1 MKFFALF
8 IYRPVATILISLAI
22 TLCGIL
28 GFRLLPVAPLPQVD
42 FPVIMVSASLPGASP
57 ETMASSVATPLERSL
72 GRIAG
77 VNEMTSSS
85 SLGSTR
91 IILEFNF
98 DRDINGAARDV
109 QAAINAA
116 QSLLPSGMPS
126 RPTYRKANPSDAPIM
141 ILTLTSDTY
150 SQGELYDFASTQLA
164 QTIAQIDGVG
174 EAFDEIEAMERA
186 REQCRVVQS
195 VVPVREGKNLLSMD
209 ITKPKAKQKNLAVM
223 CAQFATILNAG
234 VPAARATSLV
244 ADQVTDKYLKR
255 VLADV
260 AADVASGH
268 SLAESFQSKGEN
280 LPRVFIETVR
290 AGEESGHLPES
301 FQRLHGYFDKRAKV
315 SAKVQSAVTY
325 PIFVAV
331 IAVVVL
337 AIMMV
342 MVIPSMTGMIASLGA
357 DTPAMTQFLI
367 DASNF
372 VTDNFL
378 LIAVVLALIVVGV
391 KLFGTTE
398 RGKTTFAVL
407 KLRLPV
413 LGAVGVCSGAAQF
426 ANTMAM
432 LVTAGLPATRAV
444 AITSRV
450 MSNYVLSREVGRLEA
465 GLEEGRTLGEGLEAS
480 TYLPRTLVEMVTVG
494 EHTGELEETLETMG
508 AFYDD
513 ETQRVTNKAISIM
526 EPALL
531 VLMALFA
538 GFIVIALY
546 LPMFSLYAAM

>member
-1 MKFFALF
+1 M
-8 IYRPVATILISLAI
+8 
-22 TLCGIL
+22 
-28 GFRLLPVAPLPQVD
+28 
-42 FPVIMVSASLPGASP
+42 
-57 ETMASSVATPLERSL
+57 
-72 GRIAG
+72 
-77 VNEMTSSS
+77 
-85 SLGSTR
+85 
-91 IILEFNF
+91 
-98 DRDINGAARDV
+98 
-109 QAAINAA
+109 
-116 QSLLPSGMPS
+116 
-126 RPTYRKANPSDAPIM
+126 
-141 ILTLTSDTY
+141 
-150 SQGELYDFASTQLA
+150 
-164 QTIAQIDGVG
+164 
-174 EAFDEIEAMERA
+174 
-186 REQCRVVQS
+186 
-195 VVPVREGKNLLSMD
+195 
-209 ITKPKAKQKNLAVM
+209 
-223 CAQFATILNAG
+223 
-234 VPAARATSLV
+234 
-244 ADQVTDKYLKR
+244 
-255 VLADV
+255 
-260 AADVASGH
+260 
-268 SLAESFQSKGEN
+268 
-280 LPRVFIETVR
+280 
-290 AGEESGHLPES
+290 
-301 FQRLHGYFDKRAKV
+301 
-315 SAKVQSAVTY
+315 TY

-342 MVIPSMTGMIASLGA
+342 MVIPSWTGMIASLGA

-407 KLRLPV
+407 KLRAAGV
-413 LGAVGVCSGAAQF
+413 ARWACLGRGSVREHDGH
-426 ANTMAM
+426 
-432 LVTAGLPATRAV
+432 AGDGRLPATRAV

-480 TYLPRTLVEMVTVG
+480 TYLPRTLVEMVAVG

>member
-1 MKFFALF
+1 MPTFT
-8 IYRPVATILISLAI
+8 YTGI
-22 TLCGIL
+22 T
-28 GFRLLPVAPLPQVD
+28 A
-42 FPVIMVSASLPGASP
+42 
-57 ETMASSVATPLERSL
+57 
-72 GRIAG
+72 AG
-77 VNEMTSSS
+77 
-85 SLGSTR
+85 
-91 IILEFNF
+91 
-98 DRDINGAARDV
+98 
-109 QAAINAA
+109 Q
-116 QSLLPSGMPS
+116 
-126 RPTYRKANPSDAPIM
+126 
-141 ILTLTSDTY
+141 
-150 SQGELYDFASTQLA
+150 
-164 QTIAQIDGVG
+164 QIDGVV

-244 ADQVTDKYLKR
+244 ADQVTDKCLKR

-268 SLAESFQSKGEN
+268 SLAESFQ
-280 LPRVFIETVR
+280 
-290 AGEESGHLPES
+290 
-301 FQRLHGYFDKRAKV
+301 RLHGYFDKRAKV
-315 SAKVQSAVTY
+315 SAKVQSAMTY

-480 TYLPRTLVEMVTVG
+480 TYLPRTLVEMVAVG

>member
-1 MKFFALF
+1 MPTFT
-8 IYRPVATILISLAI
+8 YTGI
-22 TLCGIL
+22 T
-28 GFRLLPVAPLPQVD
+28 A
-42 FPVIMVSASLPGASP
+42 
-57 ETMASSVATPLERSL
+57 
-72 GRIAG
+72 AG
-77 VNEMTSSS
+77 
-85 SLGSTR
+85 
-91 IILEFNF
+91 
-98 DRDINGAARDV
+98 
-109 QAAINAA
+109 Q
-116 QSLLPSGMPS
+116 
-126 RPTYRKANPSDAPIM
+126 
-141 ILTLTSDTY
+141 
-150 SQGELYDFASTQLA
+150 
-164 QTIAQIDGVG
+164 QIDGVV

-260 AADVASGH
+260 TADVASGH

-301 FQRLHGYFDKRAKV
+301 FQRLHGYFDKHAKV
-315 SAKVQSAVTY
+315 SAKVQSAMTY
-325 PIFVAV
+325 PIF
-331 IAVVVL
+331 
-337 AIMMV
+337 V

>member
-1 MKFFALF
+1 MPTFT
-8 IYRPVATILISLAI
+8 YTGI
-22 TLCGIL
+22 T
-28 GFRLLPVAPLPQVD
+28 A
-42 FPVIMVSASLPGASP
+42 
-57 ETMASSVATPLERSL
+57 
-72 GRIAG
+72 AG
-77 VNEMTSSS
+77 
-85 SLGSTR
+85 
-91 IILEFNF
+91 
-98 DRDINGAARDV
+98 
-109 QAAINAA
+109 Q
-116 QSLLPSGMPS
+116 
-126 RPTYRKANPSDAPIM
+126 
-141 ILTLTSDTY
+141 
-150 SQGELYDFASTQLA
+150 
-164 QTIAQIDGVG
+164 QIDGVV

-315 SAKVQSAVTY
+315 SAKVQSAMTY

-378 LIAVVLALIVVGV
+378 LIAVVLALIVV
-391 KLFGTTE
+391 
-398 RGKTTFAVL
+398 TTFAVL

-480 TYLPRTLVEMVTVG
+480 TYLPRTLVEMVAVG

>member
-1 MKFFALF
+1 MPTFT
-8 IYRPVATILISLAI
+8 YTGI
-22 TLCGIL
+22 T
-28 GFRLLPVAPLPQVD
+28 A
-42 FPVIMVSASLPGASP
+42 
-57 ETMASSVATPLERSL
+57 
-72 GRIAG
+72 AG
-77 VNEMTSSS
+77 
-85 SLGSTR
+85 
-91 IILEFNF
+91 
-98 DRDINGAARDV
+98 
-109 QAAINAA
+109 Q
-116 QSLLPSGMPS
+116 
-126 RPTYRKANPSDAPIM
+126 
-141 ILTLTSDTY
+141 
-150 SQGELYDFASTQLA
+150 
-164 QTIAQIDGVG
+164 QIDGVV

-315 SAKVQSAVTY
+315 SAKVQSAMTY

-378 LIAVVLALIVVGV
+378 LID
-391 KLFGTTE
+391 
-398 RGKTTFAVL
+398 
-407 KLRLPV
+407 
-413 LGAVGVCSGAAQF
+413 
-426 ANTMAM
+426 
-432 LVTAGLPATRAV
+432 
-444 AITSRV
+444 
-450 MSNYVLSREVGRLEA
+450 
-465 GLEEGRTLGEGLEAS
+465 
-480 TYLPRTLVEMVTVG
+480 
-494 EHTGELEETLETMG
+494 H
-508 AFYDD
+508 
-513 ETQRVTNKAISIM
+513 
-526 EPALL
+526 
-531 VLMALFA
+531 
-538 GFIVIALY
+538 
-546 LPMFSLYAAM
+546 

>member
-1 MKFFALF
+1 MPTFT
-8 IYRPVATILISLAI
+8 YTGI
-22 TLCGIL
+22 T
-28 GFRLLPVAPLPQVD
+28 A
-42 FPVIMVSASLPGASP
+42 
-57 ETMASSVATPLERSL
+57 
-72 GRIAG
+72 AG
-77 VNEMTSSS
+77 
-85 SLGSTR
+85 
-91 IILEFNF
+91 
-98 DRDINGAARDV
+98 
-109 QAAINAA
+109 Q
-116 QSLLPSGMPS
+116 
-126 RPTYRKANPSDAPIM
+126 
-141 ILTLTSDTY
+141 
-150 SQGELYDFASTQLA
+150 
-164 QTIAQIDGVG
+164 QIDGVV

-315 SAKVQSAVTY
+315 SAKVQSAMTY

-378 LIAVVLALIVVGV
+378 LIAVVLA
-391 KLFGTTE
+391 
-398 RGKTTFAVL
+398 
-407 KLRLPV
+407 
-413 LGAVGVCSGAAQF
+413 AVGVCSGAAQF

-480 TYLPRTLVEMVTVG
+480 TYLPRTLVEMVAVG

>member
-1 MKFFALF
+1 MPTFT
-8 IYRPVATILISLAI
+8 YTGI
-22 TLCGIL
+22 T
-28 GFRLLPVAPLPQVD
+28 A
-42 FPVIMVSASLPGASP
+42 
-57 ETMASSVATPLERSL
+57 
-72 GRIAG
+72 AG
-77 VNEMTSSS
+77 
-85 SLGSTR
+85 
-91 IILEFNF
+91 
-98 DRDINGAARDV
+98 
-109 QAAINAA
+109 Q
-116 QSLLPSGMPS
+116 
-126 RPTYRKANPSDAPIM
+126 
-141 ILTLTSDTY
+141 
-150 SQGELYDFASTQLA
+150 
-164 QTIAQIDGVG
+164 QIDGVV

-244 ADQVTDKYLKR
+244 ADQVTDKCLKR

-315 SAKVQSAVTY
+315 SAKVQSAMTY

-331 IAVVVL
+331 IAAVVL

-480 TYLPRTLVEMVTVG
+480 TYLPRTLVEMVAVG

>member
-1 MKFFALF
+1 M
-8 IYRPVATILISLAI
+8 
-22 TLCGIL
+22 
-28 GFRLLPVAPLPQVD
+28 
-42 FPVIMVSASLPGASP
+42 
-57 ETMASSVATPLERSL
+57 
-72 GRIAG
+72 
-77 VNEMTSSS
+77 
-85 SLGSTR
+85 
-91 IILEFNF
+91 
-98 DRDINGAARDV
+98 
-109 QAAINAA
+109 
-116 QSLLPSGMPS
+116 
-126 RPTYRKANPSDAPIM
+126 
-141 ILTLTSDTY
+141 
-150 SQGELYDFASTQLA
+150 
-164 QTIAQIDGVG
+164 
-174 EAFDEIEAMERA
+174 
-186 REQCRVVQS
+186 
-195 VVPVREGKNLLSMD
+195 VPVREGKNLLAMD

-260 AADVASGH
+260 AADVAAGH

-315 SAKVQSAVTY
+315 SAKVQSAMTY

>member
-1 MKFFALF
+1 MPTFT
-8 IYRPVATILISLAI
+8 YTGI
-22 TLCGIL
+22 T
-28 GFRLLPVAPLPQVD
+28 A
-42 FPVIMVSASLPGASP
+42 
-57 ETMASSVATPLERSL
+57 
-72 GRIAG
+72 AG
-77 VNEMTSSS
+77 
-85 SLGSTR
+85 
-91 IILEFNF
+91 
-98 DRDINGAARDV
+98 
-109 QAAINAA
+109 Q
-116 QSLLPSGMPS
+116 
-126 RPTYRKANPSDAPIM
+126 
-141 ILTLTSDTY
+141 
-150 SQGELYDFASTQLA
+150 
-164 QTIAQIDGVG
+164 QIDGVV

-413 LGAVGVCSGAAQF
+413 LGAVGVCSGPAQF

>member
-1 MKFFALF
+1 M
-8 IYRPVATILISLAI
+8 
-22 TLCGIL
+22 
-28 GFRLLPVAPLPQVD
+28 
-42 FPVIMVSASLPGASP
+42 
-57 ETMASSVATPLERSL
+57 
-72 GRIAG
+72 
-77 VNEMTSSS
+77 
-85 SLGSTR
+85 
-91 IILEFNF
+91 
-98 DRDINGAARDV
+98 
-109 QAAINAA
+109 
-116 QSLLPSGMPS
+116 
-126 RPTYRKANPSDAPIM
+126 
-141 ILTLTSDTY
+141 
-150 SQGELYDFASTQLA
+150 
-164 QTIAQIDGVG
+164 
-174 EAFDEIEAMERA
+174 
-186 REQCRVVQS
+186 
-195 VVPVREGKNLLSMD
+195 
-209 ITKPKAKQKNLAVM
+209 
-223 CAQFATILNAG
+223 
-234 VPAARATSLV
+234 
-244 ADQVTDKYLKR
+244 
-255 VLADV
+255 
-260 AADVASGH
+260 
-268 SLAESFQSKGEN
+268 
-280 LPRVFIETVR
+280 
-290 AGEESGHLPES
+290 
-301 FQRLHGYFDKRAKV
+301 
-315 SAKVQSAVTY
+315 TY

-378 LIAVVLALIVVGV
+378 LIAVVLVLIVVGV
-391 KLFGTTE
+391 KLSGTTN

-426 ANTMAM
+426 ANTMAT

-465 GLEEGRTLGEGLEAS
+465 GLEEGRTLGEGLQAS
-480 TYLPRTLVEMVTVG
+480 TYLPRTLVEMATVG